1 MGTADKAEEGDV
13 LWALDK
19 VIGELKK
26 GGLSLD
32 QEAINLK
39 VLVHLIG
46 DLQPLHVGN
55 GTDRGGMMCV

>member
-1 MGTADKAEEGDV
+1 MIGTQ
-13 LWALDK
+13 
-19 VIGELKK
+19 K

-46 DLQPLHVGN
+46 DLHQPLHVGN
-55 GTDRGGMMCV
+55 GTDRGGNDVRLEWFEDSLIYIEFGIVK